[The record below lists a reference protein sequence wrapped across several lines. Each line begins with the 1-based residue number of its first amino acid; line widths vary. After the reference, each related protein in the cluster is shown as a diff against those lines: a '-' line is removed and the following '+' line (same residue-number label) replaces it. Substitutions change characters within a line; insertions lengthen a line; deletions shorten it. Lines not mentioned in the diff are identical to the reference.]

1 MRNIFK
7 KSLLFIATGLLAS
20 TLGAQQTTFGFES
33 ANELSS
39 NFTYSCEYSNATMTI
54 ATDKKHGG
62 SSSLKAYMGGSGGKS
77 NFLVTKN
84 SYNNVTQIKF
94 WIASSDKGKT
104 EFAIESCASEN
115 FSSGVN
121 SILALTTFSNLPGI
135 SSPSNGTFYEV
146 TITPATAINGYLRFT
161 FRQPS
166 SSGKYLWFDDLE
178 ITAST
183 APIIST
189 DATLSALTYNGT
201 SVPNFSANTLN
212 YEVELSAGTTAIP
225 TIAATATDA
234 AATVSV
240 TSPTSL
246 PGNATVTVTAEDGTT
261 TKTYTITFTVA
272 SSAPKVTS
280 ATWTN
285 IKGTAT
291 IDQVNKTITGK
302 VINGSSLTSITP
314 QFTGDNIASW
324 TPTAAQN
331 FANGAVNYTFKN
343 STNETIVYTVTITE
357 APAVSTDAT
366 LSNLTYGGTTVP
378 NFSSNTFTYNI
389 ELTAGVKTPPTIAA
403 KTNHPK
409 ATTLITQAPTVPGSG
424 KVEVTAEDGET
435 KLTYTINYTVKV
447 PSSDLSIH
455 VPEIYEAKEI
465 AGGYGGTL
473 TVNGGNEYEVFYFCK
488 ISNAIAVGTSPI
500 SSNIATTTD
509 KKSFEVKGGWM
520 KGQFNDEAEGGT
532 SEPKEDA
539 LGSAEFQ
546 ACYGDVKMGQP
557 AEVSLHIKGYNEFAI
572 YAYDNNTTPNSGK
585 KRWIDVY
592 IDDMQN
598 PVTTGIAQSPASVRR
613 YSISTGEHVI
623 KLTSEYGGSK
633 LYAISLRLPKEPRTK
648 WLKGNDS
655 TQVVM
660 QTAAIKPVTYVTKYN
675 NIPGAETRLE
685 WIDQQEA
692 TGIRLQEIEGALAD
706 TLLLSGNA
714 NCAVGTYNYA
724 VVAYYNNVETS
735 RATGTFIVASD
746 IQATSE
752 TNVEVYQ
759 NEEMDQITFN
769 YFALS
774 ANDVQLNWTNT
785 TPAGI
790 KGSGSN
796 GKYIIGGTPTTIG
809 TYPFTITV
817 AGADT
822 IISGQIKVNELNY
835 GNNPILYLYKNNL
848 AYEKDGI
855 HNYLTGKGKNL
866 IERKAKEEGLRPAD
880 QYAHYKWVIISEDAD
895 AHNAEV
901 LAIIRGGANLPVL
914 NLKGFTYT
922 SDRLGWGE
930 PDNGAI
936 DTTAAKEKGC
946 NIWIEQPS
954 HPIFKNMTNISKNAK
969 VKILSG
975 YAHNGVMPIAI
986 TNAENTLCLATGR
999 TRSIENYYAEG
1010 DMQTAIHEVPTQ
1022 ISGSNKYIC
1031 LPLAREVQ
1039 LSTQGQK
1046 LIDGI
1051 EEYLLSNA
1059 ESGITPPTLEIQKFS
1074 ISDIDANIDQAENT
1088 ITLRLTEEKFS
1099 QLDSLRSVTPK
1110 ITLADQNTHVLP
1122 SSDEKLDLRYMYVIP
1137 KTFVVTDYISRRTYD
1152 FMIELYDPYESI
1164 DQVYEAGQWVNIFDI
1179 YGRKVATTNEDIYS
1193 MNLPRGMYI
1202 VVTESGKTLKIMK

>member
-7 KSLLFIATGLLAS
+7 KSLLFIATCLLAS

-201 SVPNFSANTLN
+201 PVPNFSPNQLS
-212 YEVELSAGTTAIP
+212 YEVELPAGTTAIP

-234 AATVSV
+234 AATISV
-240 TSPTSL
+240 TQATAL
-246 PGNATVTVTAEDGTT
+246 PGTASVSVTAEDGTT

-291 IDQVNKTITGK
+291 IDQVNKTITGQ
-302 VINGSSLTSITP
+302 VTNGSSLTAITP
-314 QFTGDNIASW
+314 QFTGENIASV
-324 TPTAAQN
+324 TPNTAQN
-331 FANGAVNYTFKN
+331 FSNGAVTYTFTS
-343 STNETIVYTVTITE
+343 STNETTVYAVTITE

-366 LSNLTYGGTTVP
+366 LKSLTYGGTAVP
-378 NFSSNTFTYNI
+378 GFSPSVYSYNI
-389 ELTAGVKTPPTIAA
+389 ELTAGIKTPPTIAA
-403 KTNHPK
+403 TPNDSK
-409 ATTLITQAPTVPGSG
+409 ATMQITQASSVPGVG

-447 PSSDLSIH
+447 PSSDLTIH

-465 AGGYGGTL
+465 AGGYNGTL
-473 TVNGGNEYEVFYFCK
+473 SVVNGREYEVFY
-488 ISNAIAVGTSPI
+488 INRDNSSNLTVATSNADKAGNICDDSGTSNTARTKDGWLTI
-500 SSNIATTTD
+500 SCNGT
-509 KKSFEVKGGWM
+509 GGDTNAGA
-520 KGQFNDEAEGGT
+520 KD
-532 SEPKEDA
+532 
-539 LGSAEFQ
+539 EFQ
-546 ACYGDVKMGQP
+546 ASIRSAKFNSSSHVMEMHIQGYDQFSFYG
-557 AEVSLHIKGYNEFAI
+557 N
-572 YAYDNNTTPNSGK
+572 DNNQNPDKGK
-585 KRWIDVY
+585 MFEIY
-592 IDDMQN
+592 IDNVKQ
-598 PVTTGIAQSPASVRR
+598 TRSPQAYAINRFDITS
-613 YSISTGEHVI
+613 GEHVI
-623 KLTSEYGGSK
+623 KLTAIGGSDSK
-633 LYAISLRLPKEPRTK
+633 LCSFSLRVSQEPRTK

-675 NIPGAETRLE
+675 NIAGAETKLE
-685 WIDQQEA
+685 WIGNQA
-692 TGIRLQEIEGALAD
+692 TGISLEKTPGTLTD
-706 TLLLSGNA
+706 TLVLKGQA
-714 NCAVGTYNYA
+714 NCAVGIYNYA
-724 VVAYYNNVETS
+724 VIAYYNNVETS
-735 RATGTFIVASD
+735 RATGKFIVASD

-774 ANDVQLNWTNT
+774 ANDVQLTWTNT

-790 KGSGSN
+790 IGSGSN

-855 HNYLTGKGKNL
+855 HHYLKDNGKNL
-866 IERKAKEEGLRPAD
+866 IERKAKEDGLRPAD
-880 QYAHYKWVIISEDAD
+880 QYAKYKWIIISEDAD
-895 AHNAEV
+895 ADNAEV

-936 DTTAAKEKGC
+936 DTTATKEKGC
-946 NIWIEQPS
+946 NIWIEQPN

-986 TNAENTLCLATGR
+986 TNAENTLCLATGQ

-1022 ISGSNKYIC
+1022 ISGSKKYIC

-1059 ESGITPPTLEIQKFS
+1059 ASGITPPTLEIQKFS

-1088 ITLRLTEEKFS
+1088 ITLRLTEEKYS

-1122 SSDEKLDLRYMYVIP
+1122 SSNEKLDLRYMYVIP

-1193 MNLPRGMYI
+1193 MILPRGMYI